1 MKIIC
6 VEEHVVDPDIVRA
19 VQPAA
24 ARLGS
29 YVPDL
34 CTRFEDQPD
43 SFGDGLPHL
52 NPPRR
57 PRAPAGAAD
66 DGDGRLADMDRH
78 GIDMQVLSC
87 SNPVQLAPVADAPGL
102 ARAVNDRMAGAVR
115 AHPTRFGALAAL
127 PWQDPQAAVDELTR
141 AAGELGHVGALLHG
155 RPGDTFLDD
164 PRYLPVLV
172 KLGELGMPLYLHPG
186 LPLPQVQ
193 APYYGGLDPEITVR
207 LSMFGW
213 GWHHEAGI
221 HVVRMM
227 LAGLFEKVP
236 TLQVISGH
244 WGEMVPFYLN
254 RLDDM
259 IPPGASLLS
268 RTVSE
273 TYRMHVSVTPSGMLN
288 QPHFDFIRKVLGSDR
303 ILYSVDYPFL
313 TQTGARGFLESL
325 PIDQHEREMIA
336 HGNAEALFRRH

>member
-1 MKIIC
+1 M
-6 VEEHVVDPDIVRA
+6 
-19 VQPAA
+19 
-24 ARLGS
+24 AR
-29 YVPDL
+29 
-34 CTRFEDQPD
+34 
-43 SFGDGLPHL
+43 
-52 NPPRR
+52 
-57 PRAPAGAAD
+57 
-66 DGDGRLADMDRH
+66 
-78 GIDMQVLSC
+78 
-87 SNPVQLAPVADAPGL
+87 
-102 ARAVNDRMAGAVR
+102 AVR
-115 AHPTRFGALAAL
+115 AHPTRFDAFAAL
-127 PWQDPQAAVDELTR
+127 PWQDPQAAVDELAR
-141 AAGELGHVGALLHG
+141 AAGELGHVGALLIG

-186 LPLPQVQ
+186 LPVPQVR
-193 APYYGGLDPEITVR
+193 APCYGGLDPEITVR

-227 LAGLFEKVP
+227 LAGVFEKVP

-259 IPPGASLLS
+259 IPPRASLLS

-273 TYRMHVSVTPSGMLN
+273 TYRTHVSVTPSGMLN

-313 TQTGARGFLESL
+313 TQTGARGFLENL
-325 PIDQHEREMIA
+325 PIDQHERDMIA